1 MKRTVLVVDDE
12 YSVCGELRKFL
23 EAKGYSVVEA
33 YSGDEALEA
42 YKQESPDVVLLDMI
56 MPGMSG
62 LAALQELRALDPD
75 ASVIV
80 MTALYDEGL
89 ANRVM
94 DEGAFDYITKPI
106 NRDYLEMALMSK
118 LALLGKDDL
127 NPLNLSISQ
136 RLRVDC
142 CASRP

>member
-23 EAKGYSVVEA
+23 EDKGYSVVEA

-42 YKQESPDVVLLDMI
+42 YKQERPDVVLLDMM

-62 LAALQELRALDPD
+62 LTALQELRALDPE
-75 ASVIV
+75 ACVIV
-80 MTALYDEGL
+80 VTALHNEVL
-89 ANRVM
+89 ANQVM

-106 NRDYLEMALMSK
+106 NLEHLEMALMTTS
-118 LALLGKDDL
+118 LA
-127 NPLNLSISQ
+127 
-136 RLRVDC
+136 
-142 CASRP
+142 